1 MKTVRNL
8 VFIILL
14 ICSLEV
20 ISSKGKK
27 SKSRVRSFIQQ
38 STQSLTTSSY
48 LSAPASSEGSGCF
61 FDTSKHLIET
71 LTTKIT
77 KYSQICNLE
86 AKSELKG
93 IKDLLKISKKLGQI
107 KGAIRIYPNYT
118 LTLEDKQVLTSSV
131 FPEIN
136 LLDIT
141 DDSIKKIIET
151 NLKVKWEKLTKE
163 NGYPVFMREKSWILA
178 QYQFAIEYLTVGF
191 PNDDECLPVTEDIK
205 NIIDLVV
212 IDLNEEGTALTVKEI
227 YERFEIDPYQF
238 EYGGYAL
245 AFWLKE
251 DNTEL
256 NSPSKLIQGFIDNKE
271 ELNFGLECCRVNHI
285 LKVGESN
292 YNIRTSPTCVEYAF
306 ILITFEKDCDSY
318 LMNVIVRQS
327 HSNKRYSFQA
337 QNITASIMEN
347 LQLTISTSKIV
358 MP

>member
-1 MKTVRNL
+1 
-8 VFIILL
+8 
-14 ICSLEV
+14 
-20 ISSKGKK
+20 
-27 SKSRVRSFIQQ
+27 
-38 STQSLTTSSY
+38 
-48 LSAPASSEGSGCF
+48 
-61 FDTSKHLIET
+61 
-71 LTTKIT
+71 
-77 KYSQICNLE
+77 
-86 AKSELKG
+86 
-93 IKDLLKISKKLGQI
+93 
-107 KGAIRIYPNYT
+107 
-118 LTLEDKQVLTSSV
+118 
-131 FPEIN
+131 
-136 LLDIT
+136 
-141 DDSIKKIIET
+141 
-151 NLKVKWEKLTKE
+151 
-163 NGYPVFMREKSWILA
+163 MRAKSWILA

-191 PNDDECLPVTEDIK
+191 PNGDECLPVTEDIK

-285 LKVGESN
+285 LKVGEAN

-306 ILITFEKDCDSY
+306 VLITFEKDCDSY

-358 MP
+358 MPYLFNHFKYSESEELRVFSLMASPFFEKLKNSISRCDGSDE